1 MHRGRTSALVAIAGV
16 AVAAFG
22 AAGAA
27 PAVIAASSTSTPV
40 KHLVVIFQENV
51 SFDHY
56 FGTYPKAANPPSQ
69 PRFTA
74 NEDTPHVAGLSH
86 TLLTANPNLGN
97 PQRLDR
103 TQPLTCDQGHD
114 YTPEQNAVDHGA
126 MDKFVQNTGAG
137 LTLAQCLAAE
147 YGTSFPATPGNYA
160 VMDYY
165 DGNTVTALWNYA
177 QRFAMSDRSFGTTYG
192 PSTPGALNVTAANTA
207 VATCG
212 ASAAA
217 GLVSG
222 GDSNIYDA
230 NGNVLPC
237 PGGVSTAAPP
247 GSGQGHGTGT
257 VVSDP
262 DQYFDACSNP
272 KVTAALTGRN
282 IGDELTAQ
290 GITWGW
296 FNGGFSSPGYVPGQP
311 QTFNAATICKGKH
324 YNIGAGAAN
333 DGQPCTLNGGP
344 LDRWCVTDY
353 SAHHE
358 PFQYYAS
365 TSNPT
370 HMPPSS
376 VALIGTNS
384 DGANHQYD
392 LADFWAAANSGH
404 LPAVSYLKAPKF
416 QDGHA
421 GYSDPLDEQHFLA
434 DTLNKVQHLPDWR
447 STAVVVAYDDSD
459 GWYDHLLSPVRTSS
473 STPLDTLTGLNSC
486 SGEDAGFPGQ
496 QARCGLGPRLPLLVI
511 SPFARRDYVDHHVT
525 EQASVVRFIE
535 DNWHLSRLGG
545 GAVDASAGSLAHLL
559 DYDSPHFGR
568 LILDPTTGLRV

>member
-1 MHRGRTSALVAIAGV
+1 MHRGRTSALVATAAI

-22 AAGAA
+22 ASAA
-27 PAVIAASSTSTPV
+27 VPVATAASSTSTPI

-56 FGTYPKAANPPSQ
+56 FGTYPKAANPAGQ
-69 PRFTA
+69 PLFTA
-74 NEDTPHVAGLSH
+74 KDDTPHVAGLSH

-103 TQPLTCDQGHD
+103 TQPLTCDQNHD
-114 YTPEQNAVDHGA
+114 YTPEQDAFNQGA
-126 MDKFVQNTGAG
+126 MDKFVQAAGGG
-137 LTLAQCLAAE
+137 LTLGQCLAAE
-147 YGTSFPATPGNYA
+147 YGTAFPATPGNYA

-177 QRFAMSDRSFGTTYG
+177 QRFAMSDHSFGTTFG

-207 VATCG
+207 LVTCG

-222 GDSNIYDA
+222 GDPNIYDA

-237 PGGVSTAAPP
+237 PGGVSTSAPP
-247 GSGQGHGTGT
+247 GSTQGTGTGT

-262 DQYFDACSNP
+262 DQYFDSCSNP
-272 KVTAALTGRN
+272 KVTAALSGKT
-282 IGDELTAQ
+282 IGDELTSA
-290 GITWGW
+290 GTTWGW

-324 YNIGAGAAN
+324 YNIGAGTAN
-333 DGQPCTLNGGP
+333 DGKACTLNGSA
-344 LDRWCVTDY
+344 LDKWCVTDY

-358 PFQYYAS
+358 PFQYYKS

-370 HMPPSS
+370 HTPPSS
-376 VALIGTNS
+376 VSLIGTNN

-392 LADFWAAANSGH
+392 LADFWAAANVGH

-421 GYSDPLDEQHFLA
+421 GYSDPLDEQHFLV
-434 DTLNKVQHLPDWR
+434 DTINKLQKLPEWK
-447 STAVVVAYDDSD
+447 STAVVIAYDDSD
-459 GWYDHLLSPVRTSS
+459 GWYDHVFSPVRSS
-473 STPLDTLTGLNSC
+473 STTPLDSLTGTGSC
-486 SGEDAGFPGQ
+486 ASEDAKFPGQ

-511 SPFARRDYVDHHVT
+511 SPYAKKNYVDHHVT
-525 EQASVVRFIE
+525 DQSSVVRFIE
-535 DNWHLSRLGG
+535 DNWDLDRLGG
-545 GAVDASAGSLAHLL
+545 GAVDAQAGSLKHLF
-559 DYDSPHFGR
+559 DFDSPHFGTF
-568 LILDPTTGLRV
+568 ILDPTTGLRV